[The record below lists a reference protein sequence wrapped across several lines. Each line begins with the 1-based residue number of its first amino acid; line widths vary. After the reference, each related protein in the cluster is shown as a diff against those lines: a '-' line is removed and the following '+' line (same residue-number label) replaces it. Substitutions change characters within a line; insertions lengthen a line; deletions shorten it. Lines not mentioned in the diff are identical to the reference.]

1 MKCILHALTT
11 LLLAS
16 PAVLHAAD
24 EPRKLNFLFITAD
37 DMNYDSAGCYG
48 CPVKDLTPNLD
59 RLAAEGIR
67 FHYAYS
73 TVVSCGSRRPDDTK
87 RKSLLLAL
95 YPARSCYNDAD
106 GKVSET
112 KGDMP

>member
-1 MKCILHALTT
+1 MNRPTLITLFLALVTC
-11 LLLAS
+11 
-16 PAVLHAAD
+16 AAD
-24 EPRKLNFLFITAD
+24 APAKSEPASKPNIIFITAD

-73 TVVSCGSRRPDDTK
+73 TTSISTACRRSST
-87 RKSLLLAL
+87 
-95 YPARSCYNDAD
+95 
-106 GKVSET
+106 T
-112 KGDMP
+112 